1 MKGRQRRDAIFE
13 IVRRRGF
20 VVVEVLAEHFNVSTQ
35 TIRRD
40 IQQLCD
46 ANLLVRHHGG
56 AGLPS
61 SIVKIDY
68 AAKRVACLAEKEAIA
83 EAVASYLPDNVSL
96 FLSIG
101 TTIEMVA
108 RALLKR
114 HRLKIITNNL
124 HAAEILH
131 AEAEFDV
138 SVAGGTI
145 RPHNGGI
152 VGPQATQFV
161 EQHRADYA
169 IIGIGAVEVDGT
181 LLDFYPDEVSV
192 AQAMMR
198 NGRQVLLVAD
208 HTKFSRTA
216 TVAQGSLT
224 DVSVLFTDS
233 APPAPVA
240 GLLEQS
246 GIEIVL
252 CPAQRL

>member
-1 MKGRQRRDAIFE
+1 MNGRQRRDAIFE

-20 VVVEVLAEHFNVSTQ
+20 VVVEALAEHFNVSSQ

-40 IQQLCD
+40 IQALCD

-61 SIVKIDY
+61 SIVKPDY

-83 EAVASYLPDNVSL
+83 EAVAAYLPDNVSL

-101 TTIEMVA
+101 TTTEMVA

-138 SVAGGTI
+138 SVAGGSI
-145 RPHNGGI
+145 RHHNGGI
-152 VGPQATQFV
+152 VGPEATRFI
-161 EQHRADYA
+161 EQYRADYA
-169 IIGIGAVEVDGT
+169 VIGIGAIDAEGT
-181 LLDFYPDEVSV
+181 LLDFYPDEVSA

-208 HTKFSRTA
+208 HTKFARTA
-216 TVAQGSLT
+216 TVSQGPLT
-224 DVSVLFTDS
+224 GISVLFTDS
-233 APPAPVA
+233 VPPASVG
-240 GLLEQS
+240 GLLRQNA
-246 GIEIVL
+246 IEVVL
-252 CPAQRL
+252 CPPRRL

>member
-20 VVVEVLAEHFNVSTQ
+20 VVVEALAEHFNVSSQ

-40 IQQLCD
+40 IKELCD

-61 SIVKIDY
+61 SIVNTDY

-83 EAVASYLPDNVSL
+83 EAVANYLPDNVSL

-101 TTIEMVA
+101 TTNEMVA
-108 RALLKR
+108 RALLRR
-114 HRLKIITNNL
+114 HGLKIITNNL

-131 AEAEFDV
+131 AEAEFEV

-152 VGPQATQFV
+152 VGPQATRCI
-161 EQHRADYA
+161 EQYRTDYA
-169 IIGIGAVEVDGT
+169 VIGIGAVDADGT

-198 NGRQVLLVAD
+198 NSRHVLLVAD

-216 TVAQGSLT
+216 TVSQGNAANL
-224 DVSVLFTDS
+224 SVLFTDRE
-233 APPAPVA
+233 PPAALA
-240 GLLEQS
+240 GLLRQNHVD
-246 GIEIVL
+246 IVL
-252 CPAQRL
+252 CPPHRL

>member
-20 VVVEVLAEHFNVSTQ
+20 VVVEALAEHFKVSSQ

-40 IQQLCD
+40 IQELCD

-61 SIVKIDY
+61 SIVKTDY

-83 EAVASYLPDNVSL
+83 EAVADYLPDNVSL

-101 TTIEMVA
+101 TTTEMVA
-108 RALLKR
+108 RALLRR
-114 HRLKIITNNL
+114 HGLKVITNNL
-124 HAAEILH
+124 HAAGILH
-131 AEAEFDV
+131 AEAEFEV
-138 SVAGGTI
+138 SVTGGTI

-152 VGPQATQFV
+152 VGPQATRCI
-161 EQHRADYA
+161 EQYRTDYA
-169 IIGIGAVEVDGT
+169 VIGIGAVDVDGT
-181 LLDFYPDEVSV
+181 LLDFYSDEVSV

-198 NGRQVLLVAD
+198 NARRVLLVAD
-208 HTKFSRTA
+208 HTKFTRTA
-216 TVAQGSLT
+216 TISQGHLT

-233 APPAPVA
+233 EPPAPLGA
-240 GLLEQS
+240 QLRQKD
-246 GIEIVL
+246 IEIVL
-252 CPAQRL
+252 CPSQRL

>member
-1 MKGRQRRDAIFE
+1 MKGRERRDAIFE

-20 VVVEVLAEHFNVSTQ
+20 VVVEALAEHFDVSSQ

-40 IQQLCD
+40 IQHLCD

-61 SIVKIDY
+61 SIVKTDY
-68 AAKRVACLAEKEAIA
+68 AAKRVACLVEKEAIA
-83 EAVASYLPDNVSL
+83 EAVADYLPDNVSL

-101 TTIEMVA
+101 TTTEMVS

-152 VGPQATQFV
+152 VGPLATGFV
-161 EQHRADYA
+161 EQYRADYA
-169 IIGIGAVEVDGT
+169 IIGIGAVDSDGT
-181 LLDFYPDEVSV
+181 LLDFYPDEVSA

-198 NGRQVLLVAD
+198 NGRRVLLVAD

-216 TVAQGSLT
+216 TVAQGKLK
-224 DVSVLFTDS
+224 DVSVLFTDC
-233 APPAPVA
+233 APPAPIA
-240 GLLEQS
+240 RL
-246 GIEIVL
+246 IERNDIEVVL
-252 CPAQRL
+252 CPSRRP

>member
-1 MKGRQRRDAIFE
+1 MCIRD
-13 IVRRRGF
+13 R
-20 VVVEVLAEHFNVSTQ
+20 
-35 TIRRD
+35 
-40 IQQLCD
+40 
-46 ANLLVRHHGG
+46 
-56 AGLPS
+56 
-61 SIVKIDY
+61 
-68 AAKRVACLAEKEAIA
+68 
-83 EAVASYLPDNVSL
+83 

-101 TTIEMVA
+101 TTTEMVA
-108 RALLKR
+108 RALTKR

-138 SVAGGTI
+138 SVSGGTI

-152 VGPQATQFV
+152 IGPQATQFV

-169 IIGIGAVEVDGT
+169 IIGIGAIDADGT

-216 TVAQGSLT
+216 TVAQGSIT
-224 DVSVLFTDS
+224 DVAAVFTDRP
-233 APPAPVA
+233 PPAPVA
-240 GLLEQS
+240 GLLEGK
-246 GIEIVL
+246 GIEVIL
-252 CPAQRL
+252 CPATRL

>member
-20 VVVEVLAEHFNVSTQ
+20 VVVEALAEHFKVSSQ

-40 IQQLCD
+40 IQELCD

-61 SIVKIDY
+61 SIVKTDY

-83 EAVASYLPDNVSL
+83 EAVADYLPDNVSL

-101 TTIEMVA
+101 TTAEMVA

-114 HRLKIITNNL
+114 HGLKIITNNL
-124 HAAEILH
+124 HAAGILH

-152 VGPQATQFV
+152 VGPQATRCI
-161 EQHRADYA
+161 EQYRTDYA
-169 IIGIGAVEVDGT
+169 VIGIGAVDADGT
-181 LLDFYPDEVSV
+181 LLDFYSDEVSV
-192 AQAMMR
+192 AQTMMR
-198 NGRQVLLVAD
+198 NARRVLLVAD
-208 HTKFSRTA
+208 HTKFARTA
-216 TVAQGSLT
+216 TISQGHLT

-233 APPAPVA
+233 EPPAPLGA
-240 GLLEQS
+240 QLRQKD
-246 GIEIVL
+246 IEIVL
-252 CPAQRL
+252 CPPERL

>member
-1 MKGRQRRDAIFE
+1 MKSRERRDAIFE

-20 VVVEVLAEHFNVSTQ
+20 VVVEALAEHFNVSSQ

-40 IQQLCD
+40 IQHLCD

-61 SIVKIDY
+61 SIVKTDY

-83 EAVASYLPDNVSL
+83 EAVATYLPDNVSL

-101 TTIEMVA
+101 TTAEMAA

-152 VGPQATQFV
+152 VGPQATRFV
-161 EQHRADYA
+161 EQYRADYA
-169 IIGIGAVEVDGT
+169 ILGIGAVDADGT
-181 LLDFYPDEVSV
+181 LLDFYLDEVSV

-198 NGRQVLLVAD
+198 NARQVLLVAD

-216 TVAQGSLT
+216 TIAQGNLT
-224 DVSVLFTDS
+224 DIAVVFTDS
-233 APPAPVA
+233 PPPAPVA
-240 GLLEQS
+240 DLLARH
-246 GIEIVL
+246 GIETVL
-252 CPAQRL
+252 CPPRKL